1 MKNVF
6 PFTVSMIILSL
17 FISSCSNSEADEII
31 LEKSNYE
38 VPEEGGNVTI
48 DIKSN
53 VPYDVII
60 TDNWIKRRKA
70 NTRGLE
76 NNSLVLEVEKNRSG
90 DVRNGIVKIV
100 YKAGSIEK
108 AINIH
113 QAFSLNFSIQEK
125 SFEFDEHGGE
135 ASLSF
140 SCNADVD
147 LVCDDWI
154 ELKEKSTEED
164 KVVQKFRVKA
174 IDKRQKSRDGV
185 IKFKTSRGELNE
197 KITIKQSS
205 ALYIIEESL
214 LEMYIGEECKLPL
227 INDTGTDVIWESS
240 DKSIVDV
247 EDGTIKIIKEGKAEI
262 SIATSNGNHRDAIT
276 IDAKDI
282 VSTLSCEY
290 GTFVTGTGISIE
302 VYITCTI
309 KNNSNRKINVTNVKV
324 HWGSGFVKEPNE
336 DSDIK
341 LGELLP
347 KDTTY
352 ITFGEYVIGSNK
364 IEDDITFEWFFTFNG
379 KEYIYNCPYHLDE
392 RLY

>member
-1 MKNVF
+1 
-6 PFTVSMIILSL
+6 MITLSL
-17 FISSCSNSEADEII
+17 LFSSCSSSEVDEII
-31 LEKSNYE
+31 VEKSNYE
-38 VPEEGGNVTI
+38 VSEEGGNVTI

-60 TDNWIKRRKA
+60 TDNWIKKKKT

-76 NNSLVLEVEKNRSG
+76 NSSLILEIEKNRSG

-100 YKAGSIEK
+100 YKAGGIEK
-108 AINIH
+108 AVNIH
-113 QAFSLNFSIQEK
+113 QSFTLKFSIQEN
-125 SFEFDEHGGE
+125 SFEFDERGGE
-135 ASLSF
+135 ASFSF

-147 LVCDDWI
+147 LECDDWI
-154 ELKEKSTEED
+154 ELKERSTEDD
-164 KVVQKFRVKA
+164 KVVQKFRVKS
-174 IDKRQKSRDGV
+174 IDNRQKSRDGV
-185 IKFKTSRGELNE
+185 IKFKTSKDELNQQ
-197 KITIKQSS
+197 IIIKQSS
-205 ALYIIEESL
+205 ALYINEESL
-214 LEMYIGEECKLPL
+214 LEMYVGEEYKLPL
-227 INDTGTDVIWESS
+227 INDTGTDVNWDSS

-247 EDGTIKIIKEGKAEI
+247 EDGTIIILKDGKAEI
-262 SIATSNGNHRDAIT
+262 SIVTSDGSHKDAIT

-290 GTFVTGTGISIE
+290 GTFVTGSGISIE

-324 HWGSGFVKEPNE
+324 HWGHGFVKEPDE

-341 LGELLP
+341 LGELP
-347 KDTTY
+347 PNDTKY

-392 RLY
+392 KLY